1 MQLMRKQSLCLL
13 IQQPILCSTK
23 ATDDD
28 GGGYPSDRLAGSGY
42 KNIDRYVFFDS
53 SNDFYWKLFEARSYC
68 SQVTTIRNATSFTR
82 FIVTKNIN
90 KTALQRF
97 DSYIHGNC
105 VEDGP

>member
-1 MQLMRKQSLCLL
+1 MMMGAVTHRTGWPGLV
-13 IQQPILCSTK
+13 TK
-23 ATDDD
+23 T
-28 GGGYPSDRLAGSGY
+28 LVF
-42 KNIDRYVFFDS
+42 RYVFFDS